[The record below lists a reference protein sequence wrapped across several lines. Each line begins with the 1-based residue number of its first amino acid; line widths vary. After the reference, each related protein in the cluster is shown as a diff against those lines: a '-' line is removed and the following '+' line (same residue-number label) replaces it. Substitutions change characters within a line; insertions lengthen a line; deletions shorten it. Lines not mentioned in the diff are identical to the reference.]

1 MKTNYKLQTTNYK
14 VARGFTQHRFST
26 GWLSNGTK
34 KHKSDAHGGLPS
46 TTFPSSTSGKSGAG
60 FTLIEMIIYLAIVS
74 IILVTL
80 SYLIIDIL
88 GGQTKNVA
96 GQEVNQN
103 LRFITNYLIKD
114 VKSAQGIGSLT
125 ADTLVLTRPA
135 DDITYNFDGV
145 SQKITRQLGAA
156 APVDLNSR
164 QLEVTG
170 SFIDLSYLGRTKN
183 VGINLI
189 VSYKNPENLPDYN
202 ASTTVEFSVELRGRR

>member
-1 MKTNYKLQTTNYK
+1 
-14 VARGFTQHRFST
+14 
-26 GWLSNGTK
+26 
-34 KHKSDAHGGLPS
+34 
-46 TTFPSSTSGKSGAG
+46 
-60 FTLIEMIIYLAIVS
+60 MIIYLAIVS